1 MHIPS
6 TGVRGRA
13 RVRHAGRSGA
23 VVGTAMGA
31 VAGLAP
37 AWTASRREIVQG
49 FRTA

>member
-1 MHIPS
+1 MS
-6 TGVRGRA
+6 RRGFSLA
-13 RVRHAGRSGA
+13 EVLLA
-23 VVGTAMGA
+23 TALGA